1 MPRLSN
7 YKMVRPARNRSVA
20 VSFQHQAE
28 VIHLDFYNDEW
39 NHTDYEPQ
47 VAMTMTMFWTSLSS
61 LLLLPPSSCLII
73 SSCSFWRDLFRSF
86 ASRFLASVCCTLSIK
101 HCLPSLAVH
110 VKSSSLSIVFSK
122 EIRACLWLFWIRERT
137 RRQFC
142 RLGEPE
148 HWVSILV
155 GTEVKSKTL

>member
-1 MPRLSN
+1 MPWLSN

-39 NHTDYEPQ
+39 NHTDYETQ

-73 SSCSFWRDLFRSF
+73 SSCSFWRDLFRSL

-110 VKSSSLSIVFSK
+110 VKSSSLSFKRNTRLSLVVLNS
-122 EIRACLWLFWIRERT
+122 RENSET
-137 RRQFC
+137 VLQTWWTWT
-142 RLGEPE
+142 LGSNPG
-148 HWVSILV
+148 WNRN
-155 GTEVKSKTL
+155 